1 MIKMRRSEERGHADH
16 GWLNSYH
23 TFSFGS
29 YHDSDFMGFGPLRV
43 LNQDRVE
50 PAKGF
55 GTHGHDNME
64 IVSFV
69 LSGTMEHKD
78 SMGNGSQMT
87 PGDVQLMSA
96 GTGVTHSEFNASD
109 DESLHFL
116 QMWVI
121 PAVHGTAPRYE
132 QAHYPESERR
142 GCFKLIASPD
152 GRDNSLT
159 IGQDVNLYTGLLD
172 GSEADRLKLSDGRG
186 AWIHVA
192 EGALQLN
199 GQRLETG
206 EGAAIQE
213 ESQVNISN
221 GENAQFVLWELPLP

>member
-1 MIKMRRSEERGHADH
+1 MIKIRRSEERGHADH

-29 YHDSDFMGFGPLRV
+29 YHDPDFMGFGPLRV

-50 PAKGF
+50 PSKGF

-78 SMGNGSQMT
+78 SMGNGSQMN

-96 GTGVTHSEFNASD
+96 GTGVTHSEFNAS
-109 DESLHFL
+109 ENEGLHFL

-121 PAVHGTAPRYE
+121 PAVQGTAPRYE
-132 QAHYPESERR
+132 QANYPESERH
-142 GCFKLIASPD
+142 GCFKLVASLD
-152 GRDNSLT
+152 GRDNSLS
-159 IGQDVNLYTGLLD
+159 IGQDVNLYTGFLD
-172 GSEADRLKLSDGRG
+172 GSEADSLDLSAGRG

-199 GQRLETG
+199 GQRLDTG
-206 EGAAIQE
+206 DGAAIQE
-213 ESQVNISN
+213 ESQVSISN
-221 GENAQFVLWELPLP
+221 GENAQFVMWELPLA

>member
-1 MIKMRRSEERGHADH
+1 
-16 GWLNSYH
+16 
-23 TFSFGS
+23 
-29 YHDSDFMGFGPLRV
+29 MGFGPLRV

-50 PAKGF
+50 PSKGF

-69 LSGTMEHKD
+69 LSGTLEHKD
-78 SMGNGSQMT
+78 SMGNGSQMN

-96 GTGVTHSEFNASD
+96 GRGITHSEFNASD
-109 DESLHFL
+109 DEGLHFL
-116 QMWVI
+116 QMWVV
-121 PAVHGTAPRYE
+121 PAVRDTAPRYE

-142 GCFKLIASPD
+142 GRFKLVASPD

-172 GSEADRLKLSDGRG
+172 GNETDSLDLSTGRG

-199 GQRLETG
+199 GQRLNTG
-206 EGAAIQE
+206 DGAAIQE
-213 ESQVNISN
+213 ESQISIFD